1 MAPGVLPGRRERGG
15 SELPD
20 VRYVI
25 LSDLH
30 FGAENSI
37 LTALADV
44 ADPCADPTR
53 QSPVMTAFA
62 DCLREVVGAN
72 EGPELPTLVLAG
84 DVLELALADD
94 EIAAA
99 VFEQF
104 TDLVVGDH
112 PLFADE
118 IWFVP
123 GNHDHHLWETARE
136 SLYGDQL
143 RALSP
148 TAPIPPPTHATALF
162 PKPGDPV
169 LEANM
174 LSAVIQRRHK
184 TTKAHMRAV
193 YPNLGLVSPDS
204 KRAVI
209 IHHGHYIESMY
220 LLMSNLNQLMFNK
233 PLPTDVAEIEE
244 DNFAWIDFFW
254 SSLGRSGDVGQDV
267 NRIYDMLQSEK
278 AVDRLVLTLATA
290 ISERAPGGRA
300 RKWVTQKVVR
310 DLFTHLVKHAGRFE
324 RHHPTDSLSTNA
336 KKGLQAYLEGPLLA
350 QLSAELGDIPQT
362 TLVFGHTHKPFETK
376 TEPKGFA
383 VPVNLANTG
392 GWVVDTTD
400 ANPLQGAAAILVDEE
415 LEVVSLRLYD
425 QQVDPSAYRV
435 RVSAVTDPGSDL
447 AKRLSSLV
455 RPEEGCWSEL
465 SRAVA
470 VAVPERHRALST
482 IIERSTSLG
491 AKS

>member
-1 MAPGVLPGRRERGG
+1 
-15 SELPD
+15 LPD
-20 VRYVI
+20 VKYVV

-37 LTALADV
+37 LTALENSK
-44 ADPCADPTR
+44 DPCADPTS
-53 QSPVMTAFA
+53 QSPVMGAFVE
-62 DCLREVVGAN
+62 CLREVVGAN
-72 EGPELPTLVLAG
+72 ESSDLPKLVLAG

-112 PLFADE
+112 PLFADD

-136 SLYGDQL
+136 GQYADQL

-162 PKPGDPV
+162 PKSADAT
-169 LEANM
+169 LEAN
-174 LSAVIQRRHK
+174 LLTAVVQRRHK
-184 TTKAHMRAV
+184 TTKTHVRAV
-193 YPNLGLVSPDS
+193 YPNLGLVTPGGGT
-204 KRAVI
+204 AVI

-220 LLMSNLNQLMFNK
+220 QLMSNLNLLMFDK
-233 PLPTDVAEIEE
+233 PLPSDVAEIEE

-278 AVDRLVLTLATA
+278 AIDRLVLTLATA

-300 RKWVTQKVVR
+300 RKWVTRKVIR

-324 RHHPTDSLSTNA
+324 RHHPADSLSANA

-350 QLSAELGDIPQT
+350 QISGELDAVPQT
-362 TLVFGHTHKPFETK
+362 TLVFGHTHKPFET
-376 TEPKGFA
+376 TQEAKGFTQ
-383 VPVNLANTG
+383 PVHLANTG
-392 GWVVDTTD
+392 GWVVDTIDT
-400 ANPLQGAAAILVDEE
+400 NPLQGAAAVLIDED
-415 LEVVSLRLYD
+415 LQVASLRLYD
-425 QQVDPSAYRV
+425 QQSDASAYRV
-435 RVSAVTDPGSDL
+435 RVAPVTDPDTDL
-447 AKRLSSLV
+447 VKRLTELV
-455 RPEEGCWSEL
+455 RPDEGSWRAL
-465 SRAVA
+465 SQAVS
-470 VAVPERHRALST
+470 VAVPERHQALAT
-482 IIERSTSLG
+482 IIERSTPQGKNS
-491 AKS
+491 